1 MMKKMF
7 VLCLL
12 SFIGA
17 VGVMAQEKTVQI
29 SLPKYCCSE
38 SDPIIEKVLAY
49 EKGVESF
56 QINPVTKSVIVQGK
70 KD

>member
-12 SFIGA
+12 SLIGA

-29 SLPKYCCSE
+29 SLPKLLPMSTTSTRYSMAWLRART
-38 SDPIIEKVLAY
+38 S
-49 EKGVESF
+49 
-56 QINPVTKSVIVQGK
+56 SVISTM
-70 KD
+70 